1 MPIKYSIA
9 IFHLKVTMI
18 RPFIRIKK
26 VFFTVPLWVLWVILV
41 FVNLL
46 WNPIFPLPLKA
57 EKVANLSEN
66 QGQKQTTVKYSK
78 SQLPDLS
85 SEDPLEQLPIIYNG
99 PGGTL
104 LKYQAKTDF
113 LETFKPEVDIF
124 ENKPSELD
132 ETSFSS
138 NSAFNA
144 SDNRFEILRLEQK
157 FKNFNYGVEYRYVGK
172 NLNDFDRYKKK
183 AETKTNFGLENDQE
197 GVEIWGEKN
206 IGSIGLKT
214 FFSRFWDNVDRD
226 PALPRMLT
234 HRYGLEMK
242 YKMDLLPV
250 CLSFSHF
257 SEESEDTFEIESSEY
272 HGEQKKTYKSSLQ
285 YHGGKAFDVTA
296 SASYSLSQDLFDP
309 NKETQRFRHKISSS
323 IRPASNLT
331 IIPTLS
337 FGEYRYLWDGKLTE
351 NPSASLSISY
361 RQIFNVVD
369 LALRGRYSQTKN
381 IDRSL
386 DTERLNTS
394 IGLSWHANN
403 SFFPEMYYSLDLG
416 YNQYDDKINENS
428 SYNTLS
434 TSFKL
439 EFQL

>member
-1 MPIKYSIA
+1 
-9 IFHLKVTMI
+9 MI
-18 RPFIRIKK
+18 RLFIRIKE
-26 VFFTVPLWVLWVILV
+26 VFFIVPLCVLWFIPV

-46 WNPIFPLPLKA
+46 WNPFFPLPVKA
-57 EKVANLSEN
+57 EKVAKLSGN
-66 QGQKQTTVKYSK
+66 QGQKQTTVNYSK
-78 SQLPDLS
+78 SHLPDLS

-99 PGGTL
+99 PGGIL
-104 LKYQAKTDF
+104 LEFQAKADF
-113 LETFKPEVDIF
+113 LEMFKPEVDIF
-124 ENKPSELD
+124 QNKPSEFDDTFFL
-132 ETSFSS
+132 SRSAS
-138 NSAFNA
+138 NEFE
-144 SDNRFEILRLEQK
+144 NRFEILRIEQK
-157 FKNFNYGVEYRYVGK
+157 FKGFNYGLEYRYVAK

-206 IGSIGLKT
+206 IGPIGLKT

-257 SEESEDTFEIESSEY
+257 SEEFEDTFEIENSEY

-309 NKETQRFRHKISSS
+309 NKETQSFRHKISSS
-323 IRPASNLT
+323 IHPTSNLT

-337 FGEYRYLWDGKLTE
+337 FGEYRYLWDGEQRE

-369 LALRGRYSQTKN
+369 LYLRGRYSQTKN
-381 IDRSL
+381 TDRSL
-386 DTERLNTS
+386 DTERLKTS
-394 IGLSWHANN
+394 IGLSWYANH
-403 SFFPEMYYSLDLG
+403 SFFPKMCYSLDLG

-428 SYNTLS
+428 SCNTLS
-434 TSFKL
+434 TSLKL

>member
-1 MPIKYSIA
+1 
-9 IFHLKVTMI
+9 MI
-18 RPFIRIKK
+18 RLFIRIKE
-26 VFFTVPLWVLWVILV
+26 VFFTFPLCVLWLILV

-46 WNPIFPLPLKA
+46 WNPIFPLPVKA
-57 EKVANLSEN
+57 ENVAELSEN

-78 SQLPDLS
+78 SHLTDLFPK
-85 SEDPLEQLPIIYNG
+85 DPLEQLPIIYNG

-104 LKYQAKTDF
+104 LKYQAKADF

-124 ENKPSELD
+124 QNKPSGFD
-132 ETSFSS
+132 ETFFLSRSAS
-138 NSAFNA
+138 NE

-157 FKNFNYGVEYRYVGK
+157 LKGFNYGLEYRYVGK
-172 NLNDFDRYKKK
+172 NLNDFDRYKKRS
-183 AETKTNFGLENDQE
+183 ESKTNFGLENDQE
-197 GVEIWGEKN
+197 GVEIWGGQD
-206 IGSIGLKT
+206 IGSIGLTT
-214 FFSRFWDNVDRD
+214 FFSRFWDNINRD
-226 PALPRMLT
+226 PAIPRMLT

-257 SEESEDTFEIESSEY
+257 REESEDTFEIESSEY
-272 HGEQKKTYKSSLQ
+272 HGEQKKTYKSSLH
-285 YHGGKAFDVTA
+285 YHGGKAFDITA

-309 NKETQRFRHKISSS
+309 NKETQSFRHKISSS
-323 IRPASNLT
+323 IHPASNLT
-331 IIPTLS
+331 IIPTLN
-337 FGEYRYLWDGKLTE
+337 FGEYRYLWDGEQRE

-361 RQIFNVVD
+361 SQIFNVVD
-369 LALRGRYSQTKN
+369 LSLRGRYSQTKN
-381 IDRSL
+381 NDRSL

-394 IGLSWHANN
+394 IGLSWHVNN
-403 SFFPEMYYSLDLG
+403 SFFQEMCYSLDLG

-428 SYNTLS
+428 SYSTLS

>member
-1 MPIKYSIA
+1 
-9 IFHLKVTMI
+9 MI
-18 RPFIRIKK
+18 RLFIRIKE
-26 VFFTVPLWVLWVILV
+26 VFFIVPLCVLWLIPV

-46 WNPIFPLPLKA
+46 WNPFFSLPVKA
-57 EKVANLSEN
+57 EKVAKLSEN
-66 QGQKQTTVKYSK
+66 QGQKQTIVKHSK
-78 SQLPDLS
+78 SRLPDLS

-104 LKYQAKTDF
+104 LEFQAKADF
-113 LETFKPEVDIF
+113 LEMFKPEVDIF
-124 ENKPSELD
+124 QNKPSEFDDTFFL
-132 ETSFSS
+132 SRSAS
-138 NSAFNA
+138 NEFE
-144 SDNRFEILRLEQK
+144 NRFEILRIEQK
-157 FKNFNYGVEYRYVGK
+157 FKGFNYGLEYRYVAK

-183 AETKTNFGLENDQE
+183 AETKTSFGLKNDQE
-197 GVEIWGEKN
+197 GVEIWGERN

-257 SEESEDTFEIESSEY
+257 SEEFENIFEIESFEY
-272 HGEQKKTYKSSLQ
+272 HGELKKTYKSSLQ
-285 YHGGKAFDVTA
+285 YHDGKAFDVTA

-309 NKETQRFRHKISSS
+309 NKETQSFRHKISSS
-323 IRPASNLT
+323 IHPASNLT

-337 FGEYRYLWDGKLTE
+337 FGEYQYLLDGEQRE
-351 NPSASLSISY
+351 NPSVSLSISY

-369 LALRGRYSQTKN
+369 LSLRGRYSQTKN
-381 IDRSL
+381 TDRSL

-394 IGLSWHANN
+394 IGLSWHANH
-403 SFFPEMYYSLDLG
+403 SFFPKMCYSLDLG
-416 YNQYDDKINENS
+416 YNQYDDKINEKS
-428 SYNTLS
+428 SFNTLS
-434 TSFKL
+434 TSLKL

>member
-1 MPIKYSIA
+1 
-9 IFHLKVTMI
+9 L
-18 RPFIRIKK
+18 
-26 VFFTVPLWVLWVILV
+26 
-41 FVNLL
+41 
-46 WNPIFPLPLKA
+46 
-57 EKVANLSEN
+57 
-66 QGQKQTTVKYSK
+66 
-78 SQLPDLS
+78 
-85 SEDPLEQLPIIYNG
+85 
-99 PGGTL
+99 
-104 LKYQAKTDF
+104 
-113 LETFKPEVDIF
+113 
-124 ENKPSELD
+124 
-132 ETSFSS
+132 
-138 NSAFNA
+138 
-144 SDNRFEILRLEQK
+144 
-157 FKNFNYGVEYRYVGK
+157 EYRYVGK

-197 GVEIWGEKN
+197 GMEIWGEKN
-206 IGSIGLKT
+206 IGSIGFKT

-226 PALPRMLT
+226 PTLPRMLT

-257 SEESEDTFEIESSEY
+257 SEESEDTFEIKSSEY
-272 HGEQKKTYKSSLQ
+272 HGEQKKSYKSSLQ
-285 YHGGKAFDVTA
+285 YYAGKTFDVTA

-309 NKETQRFRHKISSS
+309 NNETQSFRHKISSS
-323 IRPASNLT
+323 IHPASNLT

-337 FGEYRYLWDGKLTE
+337 FGEYRYLWDGEQRE

-361 RQIFNVVD
+361 SQIFNIVD
-369 LALRGRYSQTKN
+369 LSLQGRYSQTKN
-381 IDRSL
+381 NDRSL
-386 DTERLNTS
+386 DAERLNTS

-403 SFFPEMYYSLDLG
+403 SFFQEMCYSLDLG

>member
-1 MPIKYSIA
+1 
-9 IFHLKVTMI
+9 MI
-18 RPFIRIKK
+18 RLFFRIKE
-26 VFFTVPLWVLWVILV
+26 VFFTVPLCVPWCILI

-46 WNPIFPLPLKA
+46 WNPIFPLHVKA
-57 EKVANLSEN
+57 KNLAEISEN
-66 QGQKQTTVKYSK
+66 QGRKQTTVKYSK
-78 SQLPDLS
+78 SHLPDLFPK
-85 SEDPLEQLPIIYNG
+85 DPLEQLPIIYNG

-104 LKYQAKTDF
+104 LKFQAKADF
-113 LETFKPEVDIF
+113 LETFKAEVDIF
-124 ENKPSELD
+124 QNKSSEFD
-132 ETSFSS
+132 ETFFSS
-138 NSAFNA
+138 SSASNE

-157 FKNFNYGVEYRYVGK
+157 LKGFNYGLEYRYVGK
-172 NLNDFDRYKKK
+172 NLDDFDRYKKK

-242 YKMDLLPV
+242 YKTDLLPV

-285 YHGGKAFDVTA
+285 YHGGKAFDITA

-309 NKETQRFRHKISSS
+309 NKETQSFRHKISSS
-323 IRPASNLT
+323 IHPASNLT

-337 FGEYRYLWDGKLTE
+337 FGEYRYLWDGEQRE

-361 RQIFNVVD
+361 SQIFDVVD
-369 LALRGRYSQTKN
+369 LSLRGRYSQTKN
-381 IDRSL
+381 TDRSL

>member
-1 MPIKYSIA
+1 M
-9 IFHLKVTMI
+9 
-18 RPFIRIKK
+18 
-26 VFFTVPLWVLWVILV
+26 
-41 FVNLL
+41 
-46 WNPIFPLPLKA
+46 
-57 EKVANLSEN
+57 
-66 QGQKQTTVKYSK
+66 
-78 SQLPDLS
+78 
-85 SEDPLEQLPIIYNG
+85 
-99 PGGTL
+99 
-104 LKYQAKTDF
+104 
-113 LETFKPEVDIF
+113 
-124 ENKPSELD
+124 
-132 ETSFSS
+132 
-138 NSAFNA
+138 
-144 SDNRFEILRLEQK
+144 
-157 FKNFNYGVEYRYVGK
+157 
-172 NLNDFDRYKKK
+172 NDFDRYKKK

-285 YHGGKAFDVTA
+285 YHGGKAFDITA

-309 NKETQRFRHKISSS
+309 NKETQSFRHKISSS
-323 IRPASNLT
+323 IHPASNLT

-337 FGEYRYLWDGKLTE
+337 FGEYRYLWDGEQRE

-361 RQIFNVVD
+361 GQIFNVVD
-369 LALRGRYSQTKN
+369 LSLRGRYSQTKN
-381 IDRSL
+381 TDRSL

-394 IGLSWHANN
+394 IGLSWHANH
-403 SFFPEMYYSLDLG
+403 SFFPKMYYSLDLG

>member
-1 MPIKYSIA
+1 
-9 IFHLKVTMI
+9 MI
-18 RPFIRIKK
+18 RLFIRIKE
-26 VFFTVPLWVLWVILV
+26 VFFTFPLCVLWLILV

-46 WNPIFPLPLKA
+46 WNPIFSLPVKA
-57 EKVANLSEN
+57 ENVAELSEN

-78 SQLPDLS
+78 SHLTDLFPK
-85 SEDPLEQLPIIYNG
+85 DPLEQLPIIYNG

-104 LKYQAKTDF
+104 LKYQAKADF

-124 ENKPSELD
+124 QNKPSGFD
-132 ETSFSS
+132 ETFFLSRSAS
-138 NSAFNA
+138 NE

-157 FKNFNYGVEYRYVGK
+157 LKGFNYGLEYRYVGK
-172 NLNDFDRYKKK
+172 NLNDFDRYKKRS
-183 AETKTNFGLENDQE
+183 ESKTNFGLENDQE
-197 GVEIWGEKN
+197 GVEIWGGQD
-206 IGSIGLKT
+206 IGSIGLTT
-214 FFSRFWDNVDRD
+214 FFSRFWDNINRD
-226 PALPRMLT
+226 PAIPRMLT

-257 SEESEDTFEIESSEY
+257 REESEDTFEIESSEY
-272 HGEQKKTYKSSLQ
+272 HGEQKKTYKSSLH
-285 YHGGKAFDVTA
+285 YHGGKAFDITA

-309 NKETQRFRHKISSS
+309 NKETQSFRHKISSS
-323 IRPASNLT
+323 IHPASNLT
-331 IIPTLS
+331 IIPTLN
-337 FGEYRYLWDGKLTE
+337 FGEYRYLWDGEQRE

-361 RQIFNVVD
+361 SQIFNVVD
-369 LALRGRYSQTKN
+369 LSLRGRYSQTKN
-381 IDRSL
+381 NDRSL

-394 IGLSWHANN
+394 IGLSWHVNN
-403 SFFPEMYYSLDLG
+403 SFFQEMCYSLDLG
-416 YNQYDDKINENS
+416 YNQYDDKINEDS

>member
-1 MPIKYSIA
+1 
-9 IFHLKVTMI
+9 MI
-18 RPFIRIKK
+18 RLFIRIKE
-26 VFFTVPLWVLWVILV
+26 VFFTFPLCVLWLILV

-46 WNPIFPLPLKA
+46 WNPIFPLPVKA
-57 EKVANLSEN
+57 ENVAELSEN

-78 SQLPDLS
+78 SHLTDLFPK
-85 SEDPLEQLPIIYNG
+85 DPLEQLPIIYNG

-104 LKYQAKTDF
+104 LKYQAKADF

-124 ENKPSELD
+124 QNKPSGFD
-132 ETSFSS
+132 ETFFLSRSAS
-138 NSAFNA
+138 NE

-157 FKNFNYGVEYRYVGK
+157 LKGFNYGLEYRYVGK
-172 NLNDFDRYKKK
+172 NLNDFDRYKKRS
-183 AETKTNFGLENDQE
+183 ESKTNFGLENDQE
-197 GVEIWGEKN
+197 GVEIWGGQD
-206 IGSIGLKT
+206 IGSIGLTT
-214 FFSRFWDNVDRD
+214 FFSRFWDNINRD
-226 PALPRMLT
+226 PAIPRMLT

-257 SEESEDTFEIESSEY
+257 REESEDTFEIESSEY
-272 HGEQKKTYKSSLQ
+272 HGEQKKTYKSSLH
-285 YHGGKAFDVTA
+285 YHGGKAFDITA

-309 NKETQRFRHKISSS
+309 NKETQSFRHKISSS
-323 IRPASNLT
+323 IHPASNLT
-331 IIPTLS
+331 IIPTLN
-337 FGEYRYLWDGKLTE
+337 FGEYRYLWDGEQRE

-369 LALRGRYSQTKN
+369 LSLRGRYSQTKN
-381 IDRSL
+381 NDRSL

-394 IGLSWHANN
+394 IGLSWHVNN
-403 SFFPEMYYSLDLG
+403 SFFQEMCYSLDLG

-428 SYNTLS
+428 SYSTLS